1 MQIRHPHRPPN
12 QDGSLFQ
19 PLHEE
24 LNGPPRIAAIL
35 YNGPWVAGYS
45 ETVKK
50 MIAVRVLGIVALA
63 TFATQ
68 VLGED
73 DFPIVG
79 TYTENTPCTGD
90 GPNAARVTITAHEI
104 DFAFGLCAILSRQRE
119 GPAFAVRVQCKS
131 PDGTQMLG
139 DVSFTP
145 RDDKTIDFSD
155 LHQTYKATL
164 YKCRD

>member
-1 MQIRHPHRPPN
+1 M
-12 QDGSLFQ
+12 
-19 PLHEE
+19 
-24 LNGPPRIAAIL
+24 IAA
-35 YNGPWVAGYS
+35 
-45 ETVKK
+45 
-50 MIAVRVLGIVALA
+50 RVLGIVALA

-104 DFAFGLCAILSRQRE
+104 DSAFGLCAILSRQRE

-131 PDGTQMLG
+131 PDGTSRHAMTRPSISPICIRPIKPRFISAGTELSMRSG
-139 DVSFTP
+139 DIAILLPCFSSREHRVFTSNHWEH
-145 RDDKTIDFSD
+145 RDNY
-155 LHQTYKATL
+155 L
-164 YKCRD
+164 

>member
-1 MQIRHPHRPPN
+1 M
-12 QDGSLFQ
+12 
-19 PLHEE
+19 
-24 LNGPPRIAAIL
+24 PR
-35 YNGPWVAGYS
+35 
-45 ETVKK
+45 TFT
-50 MIAVRVLGIVALA
+50 VLGIVALA
-63 TFATQ
+63 SFATQ

-104 DFAFGLCAILSRQRE
+104 DSAFGLCAILSRQRE